1 MRQVGPT
8 PSGIERTFGDEEI
21 IVSKT
26 DRRGFITYANDVF
39 VRVSGYREDELL
51 GKPHSIIRHP
61 AMPRIVFRLLW
72 QTIERGEEIF
82 AFVNNLAADGA
93 NYWVLAHIS
102 PSFDADGRIVGYH
115 SNRRSPR
122 RVAVAE
128 IAALYE
134 RLRVEERRH
143 QSPVAAME
151 ASGQLLAHLLAERGQ
166 DYDAFVWDLINR
178 AEAA

>member
-61 AMPRIVFRLLW
+61 EMPRIVFRVLW

-122 RVAVAE
+122 RAAITE

-134 RLRVEERRH
+134 RLRAEELRH
-143 QSPVAAME
+143 HSPVAGME
-151 ASGQLLAHLLAERGQ
+151 ASGQLLAHLLGARDQ